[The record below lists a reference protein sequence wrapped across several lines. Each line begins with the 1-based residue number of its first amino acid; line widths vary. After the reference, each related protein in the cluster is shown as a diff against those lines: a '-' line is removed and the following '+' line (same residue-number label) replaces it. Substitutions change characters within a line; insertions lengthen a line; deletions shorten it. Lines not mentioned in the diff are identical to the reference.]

1 MFNGKKHL
9 LITYFQFRRILEGFG
24 IEKECRGPDL
34 NQRNTRSSVWR
45 PPRLGDRGLANKK

>member
-24 IEKECRGPDL
+24 IEKLVPRAGFEPAEYQIFSLAPSQAR
-34 NQRNTRSSVWR
+34 R
-45 PPRLGDRGLANKK
+45 PRLS

>member
-24 IEKECRGPDL
+24 IEKECRGP
-34 NQRNTRSSVWR
+34 TRLIQNR
-45 PPRLGDRGLANKK
+45 ALG